1 VADAAQILK
10 AITEKLMFSGKS
22 PTIEGRVGEI
32 ARFMSEPRPK
42 AASASAIRLAMA
54 AFREYLPDLHAYL
67 VRRMH
72 RGSDVPDLTME
83 IYERILRNRRP
94 DEIENP
100 RAYVFRIASNVAREA
115 RGLETQN
122 PVTYDSESMEDAGRR
137 LAGPDDVLERVGNEQ
152 ELQELEKAI
161 GKLPE
166 MHQVVVLLA
175 LRDGLSHKE
184 VARRTGLSVGSVT
197 VYVCEARA
205 RLRTLLGHRQGG

>member
-1 VADAAQILK
+1 
-10 AITEKLMFSGKS
+10 
-22 PTIEGRVGEI
+22 
-32 ARFMSEPRPK
+32 
-42 AASASAIRLAMA
+42 MA

-83 IYERILRNRRP
+83 IYERVLRNRRP

-115 RGLETQN
+115 RGLEAQSR
-122 PVTYDSESMEDAGRR
+122 VAFDSAAVDGASRR
-137 LAGPDDVLERVGNEQ
+137 LAAPDDVMERVGNDQ

-161 GKLPE
+161 AELPD
-166 MHQVVVLLA
+166 MHQAVVFLA
-175 LRDGLSHKE
+175 LRDGLPHKE
-184 VARRTGLSVGSVT
+184 VAKRTGLSVGSVG

-205 RLRTLLGHRQGG
+205 RLRAILGRRQGG

>member
-1 VADAAQILK
+1 
-10 AITEKLMFSGKS
+10 
-22 PTIEGRVGEI
+22 
-32 ARFMSEPRPK
+32 MSEPRPK
-42 AASASAIRLAMA
+42 AASAAAIRLAVA

-115 RGLETQN
+115 HGLEAQSI
-122 PVTYDSESMEDAGRR
+122 VAFDSETIDEAGRHM
-137 LAGPDDVLERVGNEQ
+137 ASPEDVMERVGHDQ
-152 ELQELEKAI
+152 ELRELEQAI
-161 GKLPE
+161 AQLPE
-166 MHQVVVLLA
+166 MHQAVVLLA
-175 LRDGLSHKE
+175 LRDGLSYKE
-184 VARRTGLSVGSVT
+184 VAQRTGLSVGSVG

-205 RLRTLLGHRQGG
+205 RLRSILGRRQGG